1 MITPRLRLALTCLAA
16 LWGAAQLW
24 ARPTSLLGWIAVL
37 VAAAL
42 VWGYFRV
49 GTVWLALAAYRVG
62 NVERMREHVHRV
74 RWPRLLTLRNRA
86 HYHWLKGV
94 GLALEGDLRGA
105 RQQLLL
111 ARRGRLRN
119 TTSRSIVE
127 CQLADVALRSG
138 EYEKAHGHLACARSY
153 RHPPRVDRLIDL
165 VAERLGA

>member
-1 MITPRLRLALTCLAA
+1 MFTPRLRLALICLAMV
-16 LWGAAQLW
+16 WGLVRLW
-24 ARPTSLLGWIAVL
+24 ARPASALGWVAVI
-37 VAAAL
+37 AAALL

-49 GTVWLALAAYRVG
+49 GSVWLALAAYRVG
-62 NVERMREHVHRV
+62 NVERMREHVHGV

-119 TTSRSIVE
+119 TTSRSIV
-127 CQLADVALRSG
+127 
-138 EYEKAHGHLACARSY
+138 
-153 RHPPRVDRLIDL
+153 
-165 VAERLGA
+165 